1 MRKLAFGTTKDGK
14 TAYKY
19 ILENQKGIEVVLS
32 DMGALIQALLVP
44 DKNGN
49 KKDIM
54 LGYDTLEEYYDNG
67 CGFGAYVGR
76 IANRIEGANVTID
89 GVNYQLED
97 NYNGHNLHSGS
108 KKSFYELYDAV
119 TGTSEEGEYVEFSR
133 VSPHLEQGFPGNL
146 NQKIRYTLTAAGELL
161 IDYNAVSDQNT
172 IYNPTNHAYFNLEGH
187 EYKDVLDHEME
198 VYSDSF
204 LISDQFIIPTGEVAK
219 VEGTPYDFRRRKAV
233 GKDINADYIMLKYA
247 KGYDVNF
254 NFPNDKKMRLMSKI
268 WAPGSGI
275 FMETHSDCC
284 GMLIYNAGN
293 LKDKKGK
300 GGVVYQQHAGICFET
315 GFYPNSCKEP
325 SFPSCALPANTPFI
339 SRTMYRFGV
348 E

>member
-1 MRKLAFGTTKDGK
+1 MEKLHFGIAKEGRQ
-14 TAYKY
+14 ASKY
-19 ILENQKGIEVVLS
+19 ILKNQAGIEIVLS

-44 DKNGN
+44 DRKGN
-49 KKDIM
+49 KIDIM

-89 GVNYQLED
+89 GVNYVLED

-108 KKSFYELYDAV
+108 KKSFYEFYETE
-119 TGTSEEGEYVEFSR
+119 TGISEDGEYVEFSR
-133 VSPHLEQGFPGNL
+133 LSPHLEQGFPGNL
-146 NQKIRYTLTAAGELL
+146 MQKIRYTLTEANELL
-161 IDYNAVSDQNT
+161 IDYHATSDQTT

-187 EYKDVLDHEME
+187 DSGDVLGHEME

-204 LISDQFIIPTGEVAK
+204 LVSDQFMIPTGEVAK
-219 VEGTPYDFRRRKAV
+219 VEGTPYDFRQRKTV
-233 GKDINADYIMLKYA
+233 GKDINEDFVMLKNA

-268 WAPGSGI
+268 WAPVSGI

-284 GMLIYNAGN
+284 GLLIYNAGG
-293 LKDKKGK
+293 LKDKNGK
-300 GGVVYQQHAGICFET
+300 GDAVYQQHAGICFET
-315 GFYPNSCKEP
+315 GFYPNSCKEA
-325 SFPSCALPANTPFI
+325 SFPSCVLPANSTFT
-339 SRTMYRFGV
+339 SRTKYRFGV